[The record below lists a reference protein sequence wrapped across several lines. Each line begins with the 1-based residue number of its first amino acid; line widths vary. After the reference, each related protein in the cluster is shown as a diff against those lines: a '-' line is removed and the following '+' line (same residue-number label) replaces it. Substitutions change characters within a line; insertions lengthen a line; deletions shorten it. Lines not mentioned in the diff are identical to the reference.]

1 MNPRTLCAI
10 SLQAAFLLSACAQTS
25 ESPGYSAGPAGAKM
39 IFEDGE
45 GPVRVTESVKP
56 QAKTPSRSVQT
67 ASTPSSRTEQYMGL
81 TYWIG
86 LLGNDGQ
93 MQQVTTS
100 RAFSSGD
107 RIKLNLMSNRSGYL
121 QLINVGS
128 TGRSAVL
135 FPYSGKDNHVQANTP
150 YIVPRDAWIR
160 FDNNPGEET
169 ILAVLSPSP
178 FSQNGGGQYTASAGS
193 TQLAQYTGGCKD
205 LTLYTD
211 YNPAQAL
218 GRCGSKDLIVE
229 EDTSG
234 ASQAHYAV
242 APVAALQ
249 QSDQVIA
256 IPIKL
261 RHR

>member
-1 MNPRTLCAI
+1 MNPRTFFAV

-25 ESPGYSAGPAGAKM
+25 DSPGYSTGPTGAKM

-56 QAKTPSRSVQT
+56 QAKTPSRSAQA
-67 ASTPSSRTEQYMGL
+67 ASAGSSRTEQYMGL

-100 RAFSSGD
+100 RTFNSGE
-107 RIKLNLMSNRSGYL
+107 RIKLSLMSNRSGYL
-121 QLINVGS
+121 QLINLGS
-128 TGRSAVL
+128 TGRSVAL
-135 FPYSGKDNHVQANTP
+135 FPYNGKDNYVQANTP
-150 YIVPRDAWIR
+150 YIIPRDAWIR
-160 FDNNPGEET
+160 FDNNPGEEVLWA
-169 ILAVLSPSP
+169 ILSPSP
-178 FSQNGGGQYTASAGS
+178 FSQNGAGQYTASAGS

-234 ASQAHYAV
+234 ATPAHYAV
-242 APVAALQ
+242 APIASLQ
-249 QSDQVIA
+249 KSDQVIA